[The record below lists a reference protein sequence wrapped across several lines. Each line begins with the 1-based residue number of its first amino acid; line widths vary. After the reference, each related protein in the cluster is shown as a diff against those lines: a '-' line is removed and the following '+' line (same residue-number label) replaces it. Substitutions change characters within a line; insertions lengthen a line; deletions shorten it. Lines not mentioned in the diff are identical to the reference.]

1 MGRDITELQRARRHL
16 PMADATI
23 APLLDSLAQFFRQRS
38 AWRGADK
45 TPDMLAQIDRALA
58 SVTATP
64 GTVAARDRAV
74 VALVGLRRAFFP
86 DAADYQPAHP
96 TLETP

>member
-1 MGRDITELQRARRHL
+1 VLA
-16 PMADATI
+16 
-23 APLLDSLAQFFRQRS
+23 SLAQFFRARS
-38 AWRGADK
+38 SWRAGEK

-58 SVTATP
+58 SVSATP
-64 GTVAARDRAV
+64 AGTAARDRAV